1 MAGVVYVYF
10 VKEVYPESL
19 TGYAVDKHM
28 NELLKIDQLRST
40 LQVKF
45 RLGVTSK
52 LSHDVYSQ
60 HMADFEVKYLGGFD
74 SINQAKILINSLNKE
89 REVENNDIPKKEE
102 RKPNKYPWGTEPVK
116 EELPSEDDILK
127 DVADPS
133 VEDLVSIPSLRTPR
147 SKSEE

>member
-1 MAGVVYVYF
+1 MEQVYVF
-10 VKEVYPESL
+10 FTRECNPESL

-52 LSHDVYSQ
+52 LPHKVYFQ
-60 HMADFEVKYLGGFD
+60 HMTDFEVKYLGGFD
-74 SINQAKILINSLNKE
+74 STNQAKILINSLNKE

-102 RKPNKYPWGTEPVK
+102 RKPNKYPRRAEPVK

-127 DVADPS
+127 DVANPS
-133 VEDLVSIPSLRTPR
+133 VQE
-147 SKSEE
+147 